1 MGKKGN
7 DVILRV
13 PCGTVISEVYS
24 DEEYEFLREMQDD
37 TDLDFA
43 DEVYVSN
50 DLAENKDVL
59 GLKPVDIERH
69 NQMVLVAEG
78 GKPGLGNALYAGTA
92 SRRALTV
99 PNTHVPGQRGQHRS
113 LLLEL
118 KIIADVGL
126 VG

>member
-24 DEEYEFLREMQDD
+24 DEEYEFLREMQNDA
-37 TDLDFA
+37 DLDYI
-43 DEVYVSN
+43 DKVYGNIDPTENN
-50 DLAENKDVL
+50 DIL
-59 GLKPVDIERH
+59 GLKPIDIERH

-92 SRRALTV
+92 SRRALAV